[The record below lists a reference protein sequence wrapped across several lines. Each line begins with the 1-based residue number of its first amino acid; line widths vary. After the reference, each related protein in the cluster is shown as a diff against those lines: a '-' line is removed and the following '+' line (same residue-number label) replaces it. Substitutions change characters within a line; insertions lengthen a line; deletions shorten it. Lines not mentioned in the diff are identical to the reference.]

1 MKVTINLPVVVYIE
15 SPTEQQQGDDPFD
28 TSIAER
34 AILGPAV
41 EKKGKKLVPLGAAVE
56 VLTGRV
62 QAPTCLIQPKRPST
76 RRQILKEKDLLL
88 GSFDDNANSLAQLS
102 KGKKVHILIIIFIIT
117 MTDYVHF

>member
-1 MKVTINLPVVVYIE
+1 MTLRITKKETFIFEKLE

-34 AILGPAV
+34 AILGPASD
-41 EKKGKKLVPLGAAVE
+41 KKGRKLVPLGSAVE

-62 QAPTCLIQPKRPST
+62 QAPTCVPTKRPST

-88 GSFDDNANSLAQLS
+88 GSFDDNANNLEDATT
-102 KGKKVHILIIIFIIT
+102 KGKICWSYELEHANVIK
-117 MTDYVHF
+117 

>member
-1 MKVTINLPVVVYIE
+1 MTKIYLE
-15 SPTEQQQGDDPFD
+15 SPTEQQLGDDPFD

-41 EKKGKKLVPLGAAVE
+41 EKKGKKLVPLGSAVE

-62 QAPTCLIQPKRPST
+62 QAPTCLQTKRPST

-88 GSFDDNANSLAQLS
+88 GSFDDNANSLEEVS
-102 KGKKVHILIIIFIIT
+102 KGKIFWRLDIIHHLMINFIIFYRT
-117 MTDYVHF
+117 LSVG